1 MDGQGIVTLGIAS
14 REEASGRLLA
24 ALRGEGNGA
33 EGARITFA
41 SYDLLWR
48 VLTPRRLGILEAM
61 AGQGPLP
68 IRAVARRVGR
78 DVKAVHGDVHAL
90 LDAGLL
96 EGRADGV
103 AFPYREVRVDVRL
116 RAA

>member
-1 MDGQGIVTLGIAS
+1 MDKHDDVVTLGIAS
-14 REEASGRLLA
+14 RDEVERRWAA
-24 ALRGEGNGA
+24 ALRGEA
-33 EGARITFA
+33 QGARISFP

-48 VLTPRRLGILEAM
+48 VLTPKRLDVLEAM
-61 AGQGPLP
+61 AGQGILP
-68 IRAVARRVGR
+68 IREVARRVGR

-96 EGRADGV
+96 EGGPAGV
-103 AFPYREVRVDVRL
+103 AFPYREVRVDFRL